1 MQDIVMQMVDV
12 EIKGPLIGLF
22 ESNLHGGSER
32 VVDAIG
38 EALGFNDNVE
48 TMRSSNRVWLSF
60 DPMDMIEEHRQKEP
74 IITSSGLQGT
84 EGSSLIMKVWKG
96 IKCSNIGFK
105 KLVSSMDVDMK
116 EVHHEVNEEE
126 VFFSLSSISVLK
138 GAPAAK
144 RITMMQIKDGG
155 GRKTMVLNL
164 YDIGRTPPKV
174 AKCMVSIIDK

>member
-84 EGSSLIMKVWKG
+84 EGSSLIMK
-96 IKCSNIGFK
+96 CSNIGFK